1 MKWKVPSVLL
11 NDMKALTEELN
22 SNHETLM
29 HISRRLNEFT
39 EDNNLREGDVHEDD
53 LEVIRALEDAVDKFN
68 F

>member
-22 SNHETLM
+22 SNYETLM

-39 EDNNLREGDVHEDD
+39 EDNNLGEGDVHEDD